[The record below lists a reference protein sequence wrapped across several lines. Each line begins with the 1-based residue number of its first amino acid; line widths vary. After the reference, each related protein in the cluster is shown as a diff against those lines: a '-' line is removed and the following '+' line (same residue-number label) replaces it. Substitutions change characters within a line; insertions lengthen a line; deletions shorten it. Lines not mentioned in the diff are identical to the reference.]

1 MFEFIDKIKDKYRQN
16 RVEKLLNV
24 QKSLSEIEDR
34 IEELSKAQPHKY
46 IRKEPDGKGGFN
58 YIYDEPEISK
68 EQRDKNFKEW
78 FGDSK
83 VVDENGKP
91 LVVYHGTEAD
101 FSEFKDKS
109 SAYYFSENPSYAEKY
124 SKNNGSIM
132 PCYLKSIHLK
142 NVDFEIN
149 HFNVDKYLNSFEY
162 AMSDI
167 DGLVGID
174 AGTKQKVYVVFNQNQ
189 IKSAIGNK
197 GTFDKNSNDI
207 TKSINSYI
215 SELAQLKLN
224 KNKLLKSEKSLQ
236 NEDPLFKSMYDHMRF
251 DSTYREVTKA
261 YRQGDIS
268 LDKCDE
274 ILKAINNDK
283 KVKYSDNLV
292 FNTEGKLLL
301 LKRSELD
308 KTFPGMYTIPGGH
321 VDAGEDHRTAA
332 IRELQEESGLTPDK
346 DTQFQKI
353 GEYED
358 DKCCIEYF
366 RSNVDKDNDTLTLQS
381 EEAWQY
387 EWIDPREL
395 DKYEF
400 PLNMKQNIQKIL
412 FPQKEVIQKL
422 GKALRNKEITKSQFI
437 QLCKA
442 INHKYIDKK
451 LNKFG
456 NFYYIYKENENS
468 FNDGKEKEN
477 STRIIED
484 SGTTIISN
492 SIQGSPEE
500 YKGERKASWQLNKL
514 REEAEKKGFLEDELQ
529 NLKIQSEK
537 VLRGTE
543 AQVLFVKSDD
553 DNMDVLKA
561 FDPISHLSPKETLDD
576 FVDRINLYN
585 EYFSETPLYFRGLSN
600 DKSKITILFS
610 QKYVDGNVLKL
621 PDPPAFESFNEAK
634 IRLKEE
640 DKLYKQVALELKKR
654 YGFTPVGKEKTKYTN
669 GKVTIQDVHLGNV
682 MKGTDGK
689 LYFIDLDI
697 SKNED
702 AIQKLGKAYKSGK
715 ITREKFMQAANVLS
729 KSQGHKYIRKEFSTK
744 GTNYIYEESKDISNK
759 TEKDT
764 NEFIDTL
771 GKYGLKR
778 GKHFNIS
785 VSKTD
790 YGNSNY
796 VKFYDKN
803 FRPIVTVRVSDHSV
817 GVKRHGDEY
826 SYQVLKESNEIDNF
840 IKDVLTWYKDEE
852 LDKSLSRNYEELL
865 KKQKKR
871 RDPEGIEDKQYTKEE
886 AEYVDNFQE
895 GTHQEENSCDR
906 CEYYQPK
913 QKDNCLKVIGE
924 VSHNGHCKFL
934 EHTETQK
941 SLQSIDE
948 LYLQNRIS
956 DELYEKIIEKA
967 WKKSPIGTITTR
979 SNGQKWKKVSET
991 GNKDQDWQ
999 LVSKPRTGNKT
1010 DSPVSKEK
1018 RAEYG
1023 TKGKQPTI
1031 SEAAKNASETA
1042 LNAAIKESQDP
1053 EVREAAHQ
1061 ELDRRQKEEHVQ
1073 EEEKKDGGEKKDTL
1087 SKEDKDV
1094 LKLKGLGLDLVRED
1108 VRDEIEAKSEF
1119 KREESIINELAVKL
1133 GVDRAIAAYKAT
1145 KKYSSSTYGR
1155 MNNSL
1160 RSDKLPKDVDLI
1172 DDFIENAPKNKSN
1185 ILFRGVDRSFGE
1197 KLEVGQSFTDKA
1209 FSSTS
1214 EDKETAM
1221 NFANK
1226 KSKGFIIEISGT
1238 KDKGSNMPLSHYT
1251 KWNESEQEVMLPRN
1265 TSYKV
1270 EDIKDNIIKVS
1281 LIDDTKEVKKSE
1293 STDQIKG
1300 GMSDNKSLKEIA
1312 QKHDV
1317 DIDDIIKE
1325 LELGIKVEMEHTDD
1339 PKVAIEI
1346 AKDHLCEFP
1355 TYYTELDKMEQSLK
1369 DKEKAK

>member
-24 QKSLSEIEDR
+24 QKSLNEIEER
-34 IEELSKAQPHKY
+34 IDVLFNEKVAFTDQSLDVMTKSDNAFEKASMFDELVDYK
-46 IRKEPDGKGGFN
+46 
-58 YIYDEPEISK
+58 
-68 EQRDKNFKEW
+68 KNF
-78 FGDSK
+78 
-83 VVDENGKP
+83 
-91 LVVYHGTEAD
+91 
-101 FSEFKDKS
+101 
-109 SAYYFSENPSYAEKY
+109 
-124 SKNNGSIM
+124 
-132 PCYLKSIHLK
+132 
-142 NVDFEIN
+142 
-149 HFNVDKYLNSFEY
+149 
-162 AMSDI
+162 
-167 DGLVGID
+167 
-174 AGTKQKVYVVFNQNQ
+174 
-189 IKSAIGNK
+189 
-197 GTFDKNSNDI
+197 
-207 TKSINSYI
+207 I
-215 SELAQLKLN
+215 SELANLKLN
-224 KNKLLKSEKSLQ
+224 KNKLLKSEQSLKK
-236 NEDPLFKSMYDHMRF
+236 EDPLFKSMYDHMRF
-251 DSTYREVTKA
+251 EATYKEVTKG
-261 YRQGDIS
+261 YRQGQIS
-268 LDKCDE
+268 LEKCDE

-283 KVKYSDNLV
+283 RVKYSDNLV

-346 DTQFQKI
+346 DSQFTKV

-358 DKCCIEYF
+358 DKVCIEYF
-366 RSNVDKDNDTLTLQS
+366 LSYVDNDSDTLCLQS

-387 EWIDPREL
+387 EWVESKEL

-437 QLCKA
+437 QLYKA

-585 EYFSETPLYFRGLSN
+585 EYFSETSLYFRGLSN
-600 DKSKITILFS
+600 DKSKVTILFS

-654 YGFTPVGKEKTKYTN
+654 YGFIPIGKEKTKYTN

-715 ITREKFMQAANVLS
+715 ITREKFMQALDVLS
-729 KSQGHKYIRKEFSTK
+729 KSFSHKYISKKPDGK
-744 GTNYIYEESKDISNK
+744 GGWEYEYEEDKN
-759 TEKDT
+759 DT
-764 NEFIDTL
+764 KRYKSEVNSLGQKL
-771 GKYGLKR
+771 GKTKEEIASFWQWFGDSKVVDKNGNPLVVFR
-778 GKHFNIS
+778 GKSSSTSKIKSDNPYYIS
-785 VSKTD
+785 
-790 YGNSNY
+790 GLW
-796 VKFYDKN
+796 FAA
-803 FRPIVTVRVSDHSV
+803 PSD
-817 GVKRHGDEY
+817 DE
-826 SYQVLKESNEIDNF
+826 D
-840 IKDVLTWYKDEE
+840 
-852 LDKSLSRNYEELL
+852 NYEEGNAEWVAEQFSDNGEIEKVYL
-865 KKQKKR
+865 KIENPKIYNDYEDLVDEIERKGGIDKFYESFKKKDGLHLIGSMTDGDVY
-871 RDPEGIEDKQYTKEE
+871 RDD
-886 AEYVDNFQE
+886 YVVFN
-895 GTHQEENSCDR
+895 
-906 CEYYQPK
+906 
-913 QKDNCLKVIGE
+913 KDQIKVI
-924 VSHNGHCKFL
+924 KD
-934 EHTETQK
+934 ETQK
-941 SLQSIDE
+941 SLQSINE
-948 LYLQNRIS
+948 LYLQNKLS

-999 LVSKPRTGNKT
+999 LVSKPKTGNKT

-1018 RAEYG
+1018 RSEYG

-1031 SEAAKNASETA
+1031 SEHAKQSSETA

-1073 EEEKKDGGEKKDTL
+1073 EEEKKDGGEKKEANKHVEKFRQLSDDQIKFYL
-1087 SKEDKDV
+1087 DAPYPEVKEAAKMVADERGLSVVSKEDYIKSFEDFDENPETNEDYFYKNDSRKSFDYLEKNEDISSSLSSYKFDGFLTIREYLSNTDSFSKENEYLV
-1094 LKLKGLGLDLVRED
+1094 DKLKKDTDNISKFIKDNPLSKNLTLHRRCLSDSTFFTKLKENDIYED
-1108 VRDEIEAKSEF
+1108 KS
-1119 KREESIINELAVKL
+1119 
-1133 GVDRAIAAYKAT
+1133 
-1145 KKYSSSTYGR
+1145 
-1155 MNNSL
+1155 
-1160 RSDKLPKDVDLI
+1160 
-1172 DDFIENAPKNKSN
+1172 
-1185 ILFRGVDRSFGE
+1185 
-1197 KLEVGQSFTDKA
+1197 

-1214 EDKETAM
+1214 LQQRAEFGDFHIKILAKSGSRVS
-1221 NFANK
+1221 NINNK
-1226 KSKGFIIEISGT
+1226 REFEYLI
-1238 KDKGSNMPLSHYT
+1238 DKGS
-1251 KWNESEQEVMLPRN
+1251 KFRVIE
-1265 TSYKV
+1265 
-1270 EDIKDNIIKVS
+1270 
-1281 LIDDTKEVKKSE
+1281 
-1293 STDQIKG
+1293 
-1300 GMSDNKSLKEIA
+1300 
-1312 QKHDV
+1312 KH
-1317 DIDDIIKE
+1317 E
-1325 LELGIKVEMEHTDD
+1325 NGLGITVE
-1339 PKVAIEI
+1339 
-1346 AKDHLCEFP
+1346 L
-1355 TYYTELDKMEQSLK
+1355 L
-1369 DKEKAK
+1369 